1 MFFQHKALH
10 ALLFAMVLTL
20 TGTVSAQDVF
30 KDVPFDDEAHTL
42 DIYRSNP
49 TGPTVLYIPGGS
61 WYKHDKNLYAPLGVA
76 LARYGINLIV
86 PQYGQEQKYP
96 GNLID
101 IVEAVRWSQANLAQ
115 YGLSSTQF
123 HMVGHS
129 AGAHLAYMS
138 LTDHRSSLNEND
150 FKSLTLISGL
160 YDINFLVKYGNKWQN
175 WGLLQGWHASPI
187 HTKRLINLPL
197 NVVYAENDY
206 GVVKRQ
212 TNHFLQAN
220 AKICQPLASYV
231 IPRDDHLS
239 ILINFETNGLQKI
252 VVDTITASSSAV
264 FSNVPVAAEPAQN
277 SDPQLPALTV
287 QETPTPATANAPPAS
302 PPAGPLT
309 LVPAAIEQLSPATTP
324 PPSPAPPSP
333 GSSL

>member
-1 MFFQHKALH
+1 
-10 ALLFAMVLTL
+10 
-20 TGTVSAQDVF
+20 
-30 KDVPFDDEAHTL
+30 
-42 DIYRSNP
+42 
-49 TGPTVLYIPGGS
+49 
-61 WYKHDKNLYAPLGVA
+61 
-76 LARYGINLIV
+76 
-86 PQYGQEQKYP
+86 
-96 GNLID
+96 
-101 IVEAVRWSQANLAQ
+101 
-115 YGLSSTQF
+115 
-123 HMVGHS
+123 
-129 AGAHLAYMS
+129 
-138 LTDHRSSLNEND
+138 
-150 FKSLTLISGL
+150 
-160 YDINFLVKYGNKWQN
+160 
-175 WGLLQGWHASPI
+175 
-187 HTKRLINLPL
+187 L

-264 FSNVPVAAEPAQN
+264 SSNVPVAAKPAQI
-277 SDPQLPALTV
+277 SDPQLPAATV